1 MRIDPL
7 GGQRQAGA
15 PRRGGGIRWWI
26 LILFAG
32 YAAWQWF
39 GSAKVDPYTGEK
51 AHYGATP
58 EEEVQLGAQAFQQV
72 LGDAQSQGALLPANT
87 EVSQQIRTIAQRL
100 VARVPEVTTEMAS
113 ANQQEVPTSHQN
125 FQWDVAVIQSD
136 QANAFCL
143 PGGKMAVYTGLIPVA
158 QNQDAMAVVMGHE
171 IAHAL
176 LRHGSQRM
184 AQQKLVQ
191 MGQIAAGMAV
201 GGMDP
206 QQQQAVMA
214 ALGAGAQYGFIL
226 PYGRNHETQADE
238 VGLMLA
244 AAACYDPQA
253 AVPLWERMAS
263 LGGGQQLG
271 RRGLA
276 LGADRDLHALAPVR
290 ARADVLARVQA
301 AARDPAHGRDQL
313 AADLD
318 ALDRPGGRVLA
329 DRLGARRAGGQG
341 EDGREDE
348 TSHGRLLRPPRIR
361 APAAPGFAKLR
372 SPRLRAAG

>member
-263 LGGGQQLG
+263 LGGGQQPPEFASTHPNPANRIQHLQSLMPQAQAF
-271 RRGLA
+271 RA
-276 LGADRDLHALAPVR
+276 KYCQSGAT
-290 ARADVLARVQA
+290 
-301 AARDPAHGRDQL
+301 AAR
-313 AADLD
+313 
-318 ALDRPGGRVLA
+318 
-329 DRLGARRAGGQG
+329 
-341 EDGREDE
+341 
-348 TSHGRLLRPPRIR
+348 
-361 APAAPGFAKLR
+361 
-372 SPRLRAAG
+372 